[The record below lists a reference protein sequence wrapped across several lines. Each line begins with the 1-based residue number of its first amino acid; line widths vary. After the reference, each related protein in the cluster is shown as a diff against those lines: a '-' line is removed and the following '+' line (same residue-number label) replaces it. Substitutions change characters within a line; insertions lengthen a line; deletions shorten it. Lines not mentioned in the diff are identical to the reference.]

1 MQNKGVMAILKFGGK
16 NTPEEKIRNFFPIIF
31 LFDQKPIY
39 KKIFINFYSWEVENP
54 RKSGFK
60 LKIRE
65 SDRSFFYGDYQQ
77 LLPKKILT
85 KF

>member
-39 KKIFINFYSWEVENP
+39 KKISINFYRWEVGKSEKKWFQTKNP
-54 RKSGFK
+54 GK
-60 LKIRE
+60 
-65 SDRSFFYGDYQQ
+65 
-77 LLPKKILT
+77 
-85 KF
+85 

>member
-39 KKIFINFYSWEVENP
+39 KKIFINFDRWEVG
-54 RKSGFK
+54 KSG
-60 LKIRE
+60 
-65 SDRSFFYGDYQQ
+65 
-77 LLPKKILT
+77 KKWFQT
-85 KF
+85 KNPGK